1 MKIMVAVSKTISG
14 IAASIYTMV
23 GNNLLS
29 KILTKEGSHYYD
41 KNILPQGHHSGVR
54 EHDS

>member
-1 MKIMVAVSKTISG
+1 MKITLAVSKTISG

-29 KILTKEGSHYYD
+29 KILTKKGSHYYD
-41 KNILPQGHHSGVR
+41 KNI
-54 EHDS
+54 